1 MENFDYIII
10 GAGSAGCVLANRLS
24 SNTNNKILL
33 LEAGGKDNYPWIHIP
48 VGYYKTMHNPKV
60 DWCFHTEKDET
71 MNNRSIRYPRGKTL
85 GGSSSINGL
94 LWIRGQSNDYDNWRQ
109 QGNSGWGWDDV
120 FPYFLKSENNEMGK
134 SEFHND
140 KGPIMVSNKKINLK
154 MLDEFLNAAE
164 EQGIP
169 KVNDFNTGDN
179 FGVGFYQ
186 FTTSH
191 GHRGLKLRCSA
202 AKGYLNPVKKRSN
215 LKIIVNAHVQ
225 KINFEGNKAVSVNYY
240 KENQLITVKSNKEII
255 LSAGSIGSPHIL
267 QISGIGSADKLKKNG
282 INVVNGLNG
291 VGKNLQDHL
300 MFRPVYK
307 VKNLKSLNKK
317 INSLFGN
324 ILIGLEYIFNQ
335 SGPMTMGASQ
345 VCGFAKSD
353 SSRATPNLQFHVQPI
368 STDVLGASK
377 LHDFDGITPTVANIR
392 PTSRG
397 EINIVSNDTRDC
409 PKIKMNYLSTE
420 DDRYVAAQGLKLV
433 RKIMLETETFKKYEP
448 EEYRPGLHIKDDEEL
463 VKAGCDYTQ
472 TIFHPVGTCKM
483 GNDENSVVNDRLVTH
498 GIKNLRIVD
507 ASIMPNITSGNTNAP
522 TIMIAEKASD
532 MIIED
537 NKS

>member
-1 MENFDYIII
+1 MENFDFIIV

-24 SNTNNKILL
+24 SNINNKVLL
-33 LEAGGKDNYPWIHIP
+33 IEAGGKDNYPWIHIP

-60 DWCFHTEKDET
+60 DWCFRTEKDET

-109 QGNSGWGWDDV
+109 QGNKGWGWNDV
-120 FPYFLKSENNEMGK
+120 LPYFIKSENNELGESKFHSK
-134 SEFHND
+134 S
-140 KGPIMVSNKKINLK
+140 GPIMVANKKIKLK
-154 MLDEFLNAAE
+154 MLDEFINAAE
-164 EQGIP
+164 ETGIP
-169 KVNDFNTGDN
+169 KTNDFNTGDN

-186 FTTSH
+186 FTTTHSKF
-191 GHRGLKLRCSA
+191 GLKLRYSS
-202 AKGYLNPVKKRSN
+202 AKGYLNPVKKRKN
-215 LKIIVNAHVQ
+215 LKIITNAHVQ
-225 KINFEGNKAVSVNYY
+225 KINFDNNKAVSVNYI
-240 KENQLITVKSNKEII
+240 KDNKLINVNANKEII
-255 LSAGSIGSPHIL
+255 LSAGSIGSPHLL
-267 QISGIGSADKLKKNG
+267 QVSGIGEAVKLKKFN
-282 INVVNGLNG
+282 IEIIKELKG

-324 ILIGLEYIFNQ
+324 FLIGLEYIFNQ

-368 STDVLGASK
+368 STDILGATK

-397 EINIVSNDTRDC
+397 EINIVSNNMNDY
-409 PKIKMNYLSTE
+409 PKIKMNYLSTD

-448 EEYRPGLHIKDDEEL
+448 EEYRPGLSIQDDEEL
-463 VKAGCDYTQ
+463 VKAGSDYTQ

-483 GNDENSVVNDRLVTH
+483 GQDENAVVNDRLKVY
-498 GIKNLRIVD
+498 GVRNLRVVD

-532 MIIED
+532 MILED
-537 NKS
+537 CLQ